1 VVRLRVNSEY
11 LKIIKVFIILLVI
24 MSSCNDK
31 SQILENEEMQ
41 NSVNID
47 EVIFKKSFFCPG
59 EMASWQVTVN
69 AEKEE
74 TLLLVNKITH
84 LDQILDVQKQK
95 IRVTPDVTQYDFE
108 WQPPKDS
115 PMGYGLD
122 IWVENDQGDVLAFV
136 STAFDV
142 LEKWTQHPRYGF
154 MVDFSPG
161 RTDGDQTLDQLL
173 PFRINALQFY
183 DWMYRHDTYLPPQD
197 PFIDPL
203 RRHLSLETTQR
214 LIDTAHERNM
224 AAMPYTAV
232 YAASIS
238 FYEQHPDWALLEK
251 NGKPSFFG
259 ENFLVIMDPRPDS
272 PWTKHLLSQF
282 SDILTN
288 TQFDGIH
295 LDQYGAPKVGYDQEG
310 NSYDLAQPLAALID
324 STRQVVEESRRQ
336 SGAVVFN
343 AVTNWPIEAVAPA
356 DQDIVYIEVWPPYT
370 HFTDLGLLIQQA
382 QTLGDGKPV
391 VIAAYIHPAYETNA
405 LLNDAI
411 IFANGA
417 GHIEL
422 GEGGGYLADPYFPK
436 YEVPSANLREKLER
450 YYQFSIRYQ
459 NWLGPTTQA
468 GNQQMVRI
476 QGYETDAGITKNK
489 IMPVVRESDGTTVIS
504 LINLMGLKHGE
515 WEKELKSAPP
525 LLSNL
530 TVEIGS
536 NGKEVEK
543 IWFTSPDL
551 GDITLKPL
559 SFTQEGQ
566 TVNIT
571 IPTLNVWSLA
581 IIEWKN

>member
-1 VVRLRVNSEY
+1 MVRLRDDSGY
-11 LKIIKVFIILLVI
+11 LKIFNTFIIVLIL
-24 MSSCNDK
+24 MSSCSDK
-31 SQILENEEMQ
+31 SQILEFEVMK

-47 EVIFKKSFFCPG
+47 EVIFKKSFFYPG
-59 EMASWQVTVN
+59 EMASWQIKVH
-69 AEKEE
+69 AENEE

-84 LDQILDVQKQK
+84 LDKTLEVQKKK
-95 IRVTPDVTQYDFE
+95 IQITPGVTQYDFK
-108 WQPPKDS
+108 WQPPKDT
-115 PMGYGLD
+115 PKGYGLD
-122 IWVENDQGDVLAFV
+122 VWVENDQGDVFAFV

-154 MVDFSPG
+154 MVDFSAG

-183 DWMYRHDTYLPPQD
+183 DWMYRHDTYLPPKD

-203 RRHLSLETTQR
+203 GRYLSLETTQR

-259 ENFLVIMDPRPDS
+259 ENFLVIMDPRPGS
-272 PWTKHLLSQF
+272 AWTEHLLNQF
-282 SDILTN
+282 SDILAS

-310 NSYDLAQPLAALID
+310 NSYDLAQPLAVLID
-324 STRQVVEESRRQ
+324 STRQVVDESRGQ
-336 SGAVVFN
+336 NGAVVFN

-356 DQDIVYIEVWPPYT
+356 DQDIVYIEVWSPYT
-370 HFTDLGLLIQQA
+370 HFNDLGLLIQQA

-391 VIAAYIHPAYETNA
+391 VIAAYIHPAYEINA

-436 YEVPSANLREKLER
+436 YEVPSEALREKLEK
-450 YYQFSIRYQ
+450 YYQISIRYQ
-459 NWLGPTTQA
+459 NWLGPRTQA
-468 GNQQMVRI
+468 GNQQMAHI

-515 WEKELKSAPP
+515 WEKELKSAPTV
-525 LLSNL
+525 LSNL
-530 TVEIGS
+530 TVEVGS
-536 NGKEVEK
+536 NGKEAEK

-559 SFTQEGQ
+559 SFEQEGQ
-566 TVNIT
+566 SLIIT